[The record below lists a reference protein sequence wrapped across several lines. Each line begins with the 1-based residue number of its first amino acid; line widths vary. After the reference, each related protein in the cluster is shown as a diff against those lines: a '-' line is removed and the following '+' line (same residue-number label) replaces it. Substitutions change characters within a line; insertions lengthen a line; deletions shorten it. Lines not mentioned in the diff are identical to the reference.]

1 MIVAGSDDLVGLAG
15 GAEAPALPRLDIPL
29 LRKDRR
35 LWVWWHKGTS
45 RRLVVVFSSVGH
57 GPDTPPVL
65 EFAQSATA
73 GGRDSAVFIGDPQ
86 RTWLNAPQLIEE
98 IVEVIEAARDEIGAT
113 ETVTLGYSMGGFA
126 ALVIGGFVP
135 VHVALAFSPQMS
147 IDPALVPD
155 EGRWKRYR
163 RRIGALRIH
172 RATDHM
178 SAETEHTIIMGSSRL
193 EKPQVRLLPRAA
205 NVATHFLPGTQHDT
219 APRIKMAG
227 LLPDVLDHAFSRRS
241 GALGAL
247 LSQRLNA
254 RSKGFA
260 A

>member
-1 MIVAGSDDLVGLAG
+1 MMTGSEGLVSVAG

-57 GPDTPPVL
+57 GPETPPVL
-65 EFAQSATA
+65 EFARSATA
-73 GGRDSAVFIGDPQ
+73 EGRDSAVFIGDPQ
-86 RTWLNAPQLIEE
+86 RTWLNAPELIEE
-98 IVEVIEAARDEIGAT
+98 IVEVIEAARDEVGAT

-135 VHVALAFSPQMS
+135 VHAALAFSPQMS

-163 RRIGALRIH
+163 RRIGAIRI
-172 RATDHM
+172 RCATDHM
-178 SAETEHTIIMGSSRL
+178 ASGTVHTIIMGSSRL
-193 EKPQVRLLPRAA
+193 EKPQVRLLPQAA
-205 NVATHFLPGTQHDT
+205 NADIHFLPRTQHDT

-227 LLPDVLDHAFSRRS
+227 LLPAVLDHAFSRQRD
-241 GALGAL
+241 ALGAL
-247 LSQRLNA
+247 LSHRLNA
-254 RSKGFA
+254 RSTGLSA
-260 A
+260 